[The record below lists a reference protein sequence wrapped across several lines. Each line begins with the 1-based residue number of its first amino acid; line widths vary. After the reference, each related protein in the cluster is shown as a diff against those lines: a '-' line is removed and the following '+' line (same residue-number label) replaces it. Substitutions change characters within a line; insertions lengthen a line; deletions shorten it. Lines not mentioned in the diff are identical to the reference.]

1 MYINKIG
8 ETMIQIVKV
17 QLIDVSSIVI
27 YIIVKEAISLS
38 VQCLKL
44 TKNVGFAYLLV
55 CDSLCQLLK

>member
-27 YIIVKEAISLS
+27 YIIVKEAILLS
-38 VQCLKL
+38 VQ
-44 TKNVGFAYLLV
+44 
-55 CDSLCQLLK
+55 SL